1 MPVALVATAV
11 TAGASI
17 YSANKQASAAK
28 KAGQAAAD
36 ASNQEIAL
44 QREARDEARKIFTPY
59 SQEGAAARRMYN
71 AAMGIAPT
79 GTAPGGTGADTLEAA
94 RAAYDAGFEAS
105 PYWRDAQYGA
115 GQAMNALMS
124 TNAAIGRGSS
134 INSGKA
140 LRAASDIQTGYRGQA
155 TMNYLN
161 SLGGIIDTGLTADSG
176 IASGGQA
183 YANNAG
189 NALRNAA
196 GINANAQMAQ
206 GQAWANAASDFA
218 GFAGYALG
226 NYRPGGSSYF
236 SVSAPNARPISNA
249 PIPTSSPYTIPSLT
263 WGGG

>member
-17 YSANKQASAAK
+17 YSANKQSSAAK
-28 KAGQAAAD
+28 KASQAAID
-36 ASNQEIAL
+36 ASNKEIAL

-71 AAMGIAPT
+71 GAMGVGVGGSTDPT
-79 GTAPGGTGADTLEAA
+79 ALAAA
-94 RAAYDAGFEAS
+94 RSDYDRGFEAS
-105 PYWRDAQYGA
+105 PFWRDAQYGA
-115 GQAMNALMS
+115 DQAMNALRS
-124 TNAAIGRGSS
+124 TNGAMGRGSS

-161 SLGGIIDTGLTADSG
+161 GLSGIIDTGLTADSG
-176 IASGGQA
+176 IASGGQT
-183 YANNAG
+183 YANNSA
-189 NALRNAA
+189 NAIRNAA
-196 GINANAQMAQ
+196 GVQANAAMAQ

-226 NYRPGGSSYF
+226 NYKPGGSSF
-236 SVSAPNARPISNA
+236 FRRP
-249 PIPTSSPYTIPSLT
+249 TT
-263 WGGG
+263 GGGG

>member
-1 MPVALVATAV
+1 MCDPVSIAV
-11 TAGASI
+11 GVVGAGASA

-28 KAGQAAAD
+28 KASQAATD

-79 GTAPGGTGADTLEAA
+79 GTAPGGAGADTMEAA
-94 RAAYDAGFEAS
+94 RAAYDQGFEAS
-105 PYWRDAQYGA
+105 PFWRDAQYGA
-115 GQAMNALMS
+115 DQAMNALRS
-124 TNAAIGRGSS
+124 TNGAMGRGSS

-161 SLGGIIDTGLTADSG
+161 GLSGIIDTGLTADSG
-176 IASGGQA
+176 IASGGQT
-183 YANNAG
+183 YANNSA
-189 NALRNAA
+189 NAIRNAA
-196 GINANAQMAQ
+196 GVQANAAMAQ

-226 NYRPGGSSYF
+226 NYKPGGSSF
-236 SVSAPNARPISNA
+236 FRRR
-249 PIPTSSPYTIPSLT
+249 TT
-263 WGGG
+263 GGGG